1 MAKKIV
7 KVMPNTDVTWSLSK
21 DGFITQSGTLPD
33 VLSAETVESYL
44 EAGQGKFV
52 CTKYSSWYLI
62 NGDLYGCGN
71 GLGQG
76 SGTTDTVLTYTKRAS
91 NVKDFAA
98 SGSSC
103 FYIDN
108 NNDLY
113 GAGSNYYGQQG
124 DGTTTNVLTFVK
136 KATAQKQGVVR
147 KCPTCG
153 APLSVNTSGKCE
165 YCGSIYNQEDYDWV
179 LNELEV
185 LNRR

>member
-136 KATAQKQGVVR
+136 KAENVK
-147 KCPTCG
+147 K
-153 APLSVNTSGKCE
+153 
-165 YCGSIYNQEDYDWV
+165 V
-179 LNELEV
+179 LNTGGRALLFPAPWNE
-185 LNRR
+185 NRNMSRKEFFDLLLKEIRCEK